1 MMVSFHSE
9 LLACSQNGAKS
20 QFVFSFFLQEGLK
33 QSNLGCP
40 TGAGLRRESAQEFI
54 SADCAD
60 SVSNAG
66 HLHSLTML

>member
-1 MMVSFHSE
+1 MVSFHSE

-54 SADCAD
+54 SADAAD